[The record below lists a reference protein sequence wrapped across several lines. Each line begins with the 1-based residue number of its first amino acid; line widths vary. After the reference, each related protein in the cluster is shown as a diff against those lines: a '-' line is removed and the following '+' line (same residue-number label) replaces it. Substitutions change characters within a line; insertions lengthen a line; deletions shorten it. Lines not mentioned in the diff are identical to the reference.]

1 MSLNI
6 PCTNRNLATRE
17 QELLQ
22 EQQQRVYHRTDR
34 MFAVLMVIQW
44 VGLICAAKWITP
56 RTWMGDQSSTH
67 NHVYFAIYFGGIIC
81 SLPVYLGLRYPG
93 YTATRHVIAIAQ
105 VLFSGLLIH
114 VTGGRIESH
123 FHIFG
128 SLAFIAVY
136 RDWKVLL
143 PATLVIAADHCIRGI
158 LWPQSVFGVLTSSN
172 WRWIEHAA
180 WVIFEDIFLLISVWS
195 SVREMR
201 GIARRTAQLEQT
213 NQLIEETVE
222 QRTIELKE
230 SAEAAR
236 AASEAKSQFLANM
249 SHEIRTPMNGII
261 GLTDLL
267 LDTELGKDQR
277 RQLELVQTSADS
289 LMSVLND
296 ILDFSKIEAGKLQL
310 ETESFD
316 VRELI
321 GDTLKMFGLQAHK
334 KDLEIAFRARRAVPS
349 RIASDAMRLRQVL
362 VNLVGNSLKF
372 TEEGEVFVAVEVED
386 TNNEQVTL
394 HFSVEDTGIGITPEK
409 QAAIFE
415 PFTQADGT
423 TTRKY
428 GGTGL
433 GLTIT
438 QRLIEMMGGRVW
450 IESTPGTGTTFH
462 FSIVADIAKDEG
474 GQGDAQIRDFNG
486 LKVLIVD
493 DNATNRLILDEMV
506 QNWRMS
512 PTVVEN
518 GTEALEQIEA
528 TEAKGDSFDLVLLDA
543 HMPEIDGFEVAKRIR
558 ERLGANGVTL
568 MMLSS
573 ADCDS
578 SYQRCRDLGVSS
590 YLVKPLKQSELLDA
604 IVDVLHTRDRRPKE
618 VVQVPSSISIDD
630 FETGPL
636 NILLAEDNFVNQQ
649 LMLRILDSL
658 QHNVTVASNGAEAV
672 TLARDI
678 RPDMILMDVQMPEL
692 DGMQAT
698 AEIRREESVSG
709 QHVPIIALTA
719 HAMKGDREKCLDAGM
734 DGYVSKPIQINELKR
749 VMAQL
754 THSTNAETREPA
766 AAAKALKVLKVDD
779 LMNRIGGDLDFLKD
793 MVDLFHADYTRQLE
807 TIESGIAMKD
817 PEIITT
823 AAHSICGL
831 AGNLGGQSAA
841 AVAHELEE
849 LARASN
855 LSECP
860 PQLMQLEKS
869 LGELGTALKQTLETS
884 LAQATS

>member
-1 MSLNI
+1 MNSNKPLGVE
-6 PCTNRNLATRE
+6 TLAIRE
-17 QELLQ
+17 QELLK

-34 MFAVLMVIQW
+34 MFAALMILQW
-44 VGLICAAKWITP
+44 IGIIVAARWITP

-67 NHVYFAIYFGGIIC
+67 NHVYFAIYFGGILC
-81 SLPVYLGLRYPG
+81 SLPIYLGLRYPG
-93 YTATRHVIAIAQ
+93 RTSTRHVIAIAQ

-136 RDWKVLL
+136 RDWKVLI
-143 PATLVIAADHCIRGI
+143 PATVVIAADHCIRGI
-158 LWPQSVFGVLTSSN
+158 YWPQSVFGVVTSSN

-195 SVREMR
+195 SVREMK
-201 GIARRTAQLEQT
+201 GIAKRTAQLEQT
-213 NQLIEETVE
+213 NQLIEETVD

-230 SAEAAR
+230 TAEAAR
-236 AASEAKSQFLANM
+236 AASESKSQFLANM

-267 LDTELGKDQR
+267 LDTELSKDQR
-277 RQLELVQTSADS
+277 RQMELVQTSADS

-296 ILDFSKIEAGKLQL
+296 ILDFSKIEAGKLRL

-334 KDLEIAFRARRAVPS
+334 KDLEIAFRARRAVPN
-349 RIASDAMRLRQVL
+349 RIVSDAMRLRQVL

-372 TEEGEVFVAVEVED
+372 TEEGEVFVGVEVQESND
-386 TNNEQVTL
+386 QQVTL

-438 QRLIEMMGGRVW
+438 QRLIEMMGGKVW
-450 IESTPGTGTTFH
+450 IDSTPGVGTTFH
-462 FSIVADIAKDEG
+462 FSIVADIAQDEG
-474 GQGDAQIRDFNG
+474 NQQTTQIRDFNG

-518 GTEALEQIEA
+518 GTEALKQIEA
-528 TEAKGDSFDLVLLDA
+528 AEANSDSFDLVLLDA
-543 HMPEIDGFEVAKRIR
+543 HMPEIDGFDVAERIGQL
-558 ERLGANGVTL
+558 LGANGVTL

-604 IVDVLHTRDRRPKE
+604 IVEVLHKEDRHSKE
-618 VVQVPSSISIDD
+618 IIDVVSITNADNFD
-630 FETGPL
+630 MAPL
-636 NILLAEDNFVNQQ
+636 NILLAEDNHVNQQ
-649 LMLRILDSL
+649 LMLRIL
-658 QHNVTVASNGAEAV
+658 HRENHKVTVANNGVEAV
-672 TLARDI
+672 SCARDI
-678 RPDMILMDVQMPEL
+678 QPDLILMDVQMPEM

-734 DGYVSKPIQINELKR
+734 DGYVSKPIQVNELKR

-754 THSTNAETREPA
+754 VQDTQTKPQESAT
-766 AAAKALKVLKVDD
+766 KATTLEVLKVDD
-779 LMNRIGGDLDFLKD
+779 LMNRIGGDLEFLQD
-793 MVDLFHADYTRQLE
+793 MVDLFHADYVRQLQ
-807 TIESGIAMKD
+807 TIESGISMKD
-817 PEIITT
+817 TDIIGT

-831 AGNLGGQSAA
+831 AGNLGGQNAA
-841 AVAHELEE
+841 AVAHELET
-849 LARASN
+849 LAKASN
-855 LSECP
+855 LPACTL
-860 PQLMQLEKS
+860 QLVQLQES
-869 LGELGTALKQTLETS
+869 LEELGGALRQTLETS
-884 LAQATS
+884 LA